1 MAATTARNRNYIIWL
16 ANSQT
21 RIKRRMKAEDNYE
34 LSSHSPLATS
44 HFIFSL
50 TPSIAAVAA
59 MFASN
64 LRQNPKD
71 RLN

>member
-1 MAATTARNRNYIIWL
+1 MAATTARNRNYIMWL
-16 ANSQT
+16 AYSQA
-21 RIKRRMKAEDNYE
+21 RIKRRIKAEDNYE

-44 HFIFSL
+44 HFILSL
-50 TPSIAAVAA
+50 TPLIAAVAA

-64 LRQNPKD
+64 LRKSPKD